1 MAAAE
6 LELSASFS
14 DNARTRPILD
24 GAVRV
29 AGMTLYCTVL
39 HPSEMFWRQL
49 HFEEFDVSE
58 MSISSLLISATRGD
72 FTWAAV
78 PIFTMRKFFHT
89 SILVNA
95 AAGIA
100 GPEDLAGKR
109 VGVPEYQQT
118 WAVWSRG
125 VLKDEFGVRPEDIHW
140 FMERGADRSHG
151 AATGF
156 RPPPGVVVDPVPPD
170 TDLGR
175 LLAEGRLDATLL
187 QLNQPNL
194 VDRGRGAASAAAH
207 VRPLFPDA
215 LAEGRRYYAKTGLYP
230 VNHVVVVRR
239 TLLDRHPWIALN
251 LLEAFTAAK
260 DQARRQAEET
270 LEPYVET
277 SEGAGSPGRGASA
290 SGDPMAYGYKA
301 NRAVLEALSRY
312 QAEQGLVTQ
321 AVDPATV
328 FARSTLET

>member
-1 MAAAE
+1 MAAPE

-24 GAVRV
+24 GAVRA
-29 AGMTLYCTVL
+29 AGMTLYTTVL

-58 MSISSLLISATRGD
+58 MSISSLLISAERGD

-78 PIFTMRKFFHT
+78 PVFTMRKFFHT

-95 AAGIA
+95 DAGIA
-100 GPEDLAGKR
+100 RPQDLKGKR

-125 VLKDEFGVRPEDIHW
+125 VLKDEFGVVPEDIQW

-156 RPPPGVVVDPVPPD
+156 RPPPGVSVQPVPPD
-170 TDLGR
+170 TDIGR
-175 LLAEGRLDATLL
+175 MLAEGSLDATLL

-194 VDRGRGAASAAAH
+194 VDRGRGQASAAAN
-207 VRPLFPDA
+207 VRPLFADPV
-215 LAEGRRYYAKTGLYP
+215 AEGRRYYAKTGLYP
-230 VNHVVVVRR
+230 VNHVLVVRR
-239 TLLDRHPWIALN
+239 SLLERHPWIALN

-260 DQARRQAEET
+260 DQARLKAEDA
-270 LEPYVET
+270 LKPYVEAG
-277 SEGAGSPGRGASA
+277 EGPGAKA
-290 SGDPMAYGYKA
+290 AGDPMAYGYKA

-312 QAEQGLVTQ
+312 QAEQGLVE
-321 AVDPATV
+321 APVDPATV

>member
-1 MAAAE
+1 MPARE

-14 DNARTRPILD
+14 DNARTRPIVD
-24 GAVRV
+24 GTVRA

-58 MSISSLLISATRGD
+58 MSISSLLISAARGD

-78 PIFTMRKFFHT
+78 PVFTMRKFFHT
-89 SILVNA
+89 SILVNV
-95 AAGIA
+95 AAGIER
-100 GPEDLAGKR
+100 PEDLKGKR

-125 VLKDEFGVRPEDIHW
+125 VLKDEFGVRPEDIRW

-156 RPPPGVVVDPVPPD
+156 RPPPGVLVDAVPQD
-170 TDLGR
+170 TDIGR
-175 LLAEGRLDATLL
+175 MLAEGGLDATLL
-187 QLNQPNL
+187 QLNEPNL
-194 VDRGRGAASAAAH
+194 VDRGRGAARAAAN
-207 VRPLFPDA
+207 VRPLFADP

-230 VNHVVVVRR
+230 VNHVLVVRR
-239 TLLDRHPWIALN
+239 SLLDRHPWIALN

-260 DQARRQAEET
+260 QLARVRAEDA
-270 LEPYVET
+270 LKPYVEAG
-277 SEGAGSPGRGASA
+277 EGPDAQAA
-290 SGDPMAYGYKA
+290 GDPMAYGFKA

-312 QAEQGLVTQ
+312 QTEQGLVEQ
-321 AVDPATV
+321 PVDPATV
-328 FARSTLET
+328 FARSTLDT